1 MLHGANV
8 FADFANLES
17 SLWPIF
23 TFSLVEFA
31 CGVSYSHVG
40 VLVPRHLV
48 WIFDSFSGDVNVAK
62 LGIGR
67 SGDDTPMEYRGVGFV
82 LQIILVLK

>member
-1 MLHGANV
+1 MLHGANSSPNS
-8 FADFANLES
+8 ANLES

-23 TFSLVEFA
+23 TFLLVEFA

-48 WIFDSFSGDVNVAK
+48 WIFDSFSGDVNGSDM
-62 LGIGR
+62 GIGR
-67 SGDDTPMEYRGVGFV
+67 SGDKTPIEYRCVGFV
-82 LQIILVLK
+82 VQITLVLK